1 MLYIA
6 FVKNKPRWQLG
17 DVDLTAKSRQW
28 WNEGEKAAGLRT
40 VGFWGSLSSEAP
52 DVIVTPPRHR
62 SACLQS
68 LLPALRS
75 RRPPPTPSSA
85 AIPARSSASPPS
97 STSAP

>member
-28 WNEGEKAAGLRT
+28 WNEGQKPAGLRT

-52 DVIVTPPRHR
+52 T
-62 SACLQS
+62 
-68 LLPALRS
+68 
-75 RRPPPTPSSA
+75 
-85 AIPARSSASPPS
+85 
-97 STSAP
+97 